1 MKPRLLYDGTCPV
14 CINYIRL
21 VKKKISP
28 EDVDFMPSNGN
39 LNDFQYVSKDNQVYQ
54 GNTAIDM
61 MARDFPAILDYM
73 WMLPEGYRTAGL
85 KAAYAVGSAVR
96 KVIKKG
102 CNCGGRKAK

>member
-28 EDVDFMPSNGN
+28 EDVDFMPANGN

-54 GNTAIDM
+54 GSIAIDM

-102 CNCGGRKAK
+102 CNCSGTKAK

>member
-28 EDVDFMPSNGN
+28 EDVDFMPANGN

-54 GNTAIDM
+54 GSIAIDM
-61 MARDFPAILDYM
+61 MAREFPAILDYM